1 MWSMMKKN
9 LSLKPESEKL
19 KQLSTEQL
27 IEIIIEQA
35 TVIGQ
40 IGQLKARVL
49 ELEQEIKKL
58 KVSRDSDSTTSSK
71 PPSGDILKKL
81 RTDKKSLKD
90 QNGNQEDSQDIPVK
104 QEKGLGE

>member
-1 MWSMMKKN
+1 MMKKN

-40 IGQLKARVL
+40 IGMNL
-49 ELEQEIKKL
+49 
-58 KVSRDSDSTTSSK
+58 
-71 PPSGDILKKL
+71 
-81 RTDKKSLKD
+81 
-90 QNGNQEDSQDIPVK
+90 
-104 QEKGLGE
+104 